1 MKKID
6 KIKQSVLPLL
16 LCWLADSFACSVMKS
31 SKPYNDVSNC
41 GKTYP
46 IDYIFYTNLFCE
58 IKPNE

>member
-6 KIKQSVLPLL
+6 KIKQNALPLL
-16 LCWLADSFACSVMKS
+16 MLWVTASFACSIMKS
-31 SKPYNDVSNC
+31 YTPYNDVSNC